1 MNHWVKQYWKWPA
14 AGLALI
20 ALSVAA
26 SLLSPAYWIDA
37 LRDWIAAAG
46 SFGVVLFALAY
57 ALATVLLIP
66 GSIRTIAAGML
77 FGVTLGAFAAWSGA
91 VLGAALAFL
100 VGRHFVR
107 LRIEN
112 ITRDSRKFQLIDEA
126 ICRHGWKIIAL
137 MRLSPLIPFNL
148 SNYFYGVTN
157 VGFWPYVLASA
168 AGMLPGTLFYAYLGA
183 AGMAG
188 LDEGEMQLPP
198 LKYAFFGV
206 GLLATI
212 GLMIWVARIARRSL
226 QESGATQGNSGG

>member
-1 MNHWVKQYWKWPA
+1 MNHWLRKYWKWLA

-20 ALSVAA
+20 ALSIAT
-26 SLLSPAYWIDA
+26 SLLSPAYWINV
-37 LRDWIAAAG
+37 LSDWVLAFG
-46 SFGVVLFALAY
+46 PFGVVVFALGY
-57 ALATVLLIP
+57 ALATVLLVP
-66 GSIRTIAAGML
+66 GSVRTIAAGMI
-77 FGVTLGAFAAWSGA
+77 FGVGLGALAAWSGA

-107 LRIEN
+107 LRIEE
-112 ITRDSRKFQLIDEA
+112 ITRDNRKFQVIDAA
-126 ICRHGWKIIAL
+126 ICRHGWKIIGL

-168 AGMLPGTLFYAYLGA
+168 GGMLPGTLFYAYLGA

-188 LDEGEMQLPP
+188 LDEGEMQLHP

-212 GLMIWVARIARRSL
+212 GLMIWVSRIARQAL
-226 QESGATQGNSGG
+226 QESGATQRNSGH